1 MPTLVSQQH
10 IADALRISR
19 TSVSRA
25 LAHHPAVNPETRARV
40 MAMAAQLGYRVA
52 ESKWKRARPSA
63 PAGGMIGILV
73 AASRDPKG
81 WVTETSQYMLAGVTE
96 RLRRDGLGLD
106 LQYLDP
112 QLPLPP
118 ADEFIAR
125 VDTTG
130 RGWRGVLLVYPLP
143 EDWVKQ
149 LARRIPCV
157 SIVEDYFDAGID
169 CVDTDQADA
178 MFSLVR
184 HLAGLGHRRLGFL
197 TWRYRSPTPWAQR
210 RLGGFVEALMRLDLP
225 FDPGDVINGRESGS
239 IPIERLGEVV
249 AAKVASGVTAWVCAA
264 DHQAY
269 PLISDLQ
276 RLGIRVPEDVSVTGF
291 DGVEPPP
298 GFPRLT
304 SVRIPY
310 HDMGVAAVMRLINRA
325 QAPASPRRH
334 NMLGGTPVWG
344 ETTAAPSPRSG

>member
-1 MPTLVSQQH
+1 MPSLVSQQH
-10 IADALRISR
+10 IADALSISR

-52 ESKWKRARPSA
+52 ESKWKRARPAA

-73 AASRDPKG
+73 AASRDPKS

-96 RLRRDGLGLD
+96 RLRREGLGLD
-106 LQYLDP
+106 LHYLDP

-118 ADEFIAR
+118 VEEFAAR
-125 VDTTG
+125 FNAERSD
-130 RGWRGVLLVYPLP
+130 WHGVLLVYPLP
-143 EDWVKQ
+143 EDWVRR
-149 LARRIPCV
+149 LARRMPCV
-157 SIVEDYFDAGID
+157 SIVEDYFDAGVD
-169 CVDTDQADA
+169 CVDTDQAGA

-184 HLAGLGHRRLGFL
+184 HLADLGHRRFGFL

-225 FDPGDVINGRESGS
+225 FDPNDVLNGRESGS
-239 IPIERLGEVV
+239 IPIDRLGDVV
-249 AAKVASGVTAWVCAA
+249 ASKISSGVTAWVCAA

-269 PLISDLQ
+269 ALISDLQ
-276 RLGIRVPEDVSVTGF
+276 RLGLRVPDHVSVTGF

-310 HDMGVAAVMRLINRA
+310 RDMGVSAVTRLINRA
-325 QAPASPRRH
+325 QSPASPRRH
-334 NMLGGTPVWG
+334 IMLGGTPVWG
-344 ETTAAPSPRSG
+344 ETTAASPRNAG